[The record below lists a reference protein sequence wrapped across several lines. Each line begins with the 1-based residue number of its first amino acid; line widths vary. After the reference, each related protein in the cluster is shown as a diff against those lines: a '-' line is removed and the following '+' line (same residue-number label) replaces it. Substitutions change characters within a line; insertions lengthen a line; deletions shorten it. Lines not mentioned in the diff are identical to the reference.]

1 MTNLKKNMNL
11 IRSKWKMLNSG
22 RQCSFISDFRPCG
35 VIPFLAALYG
45 PMNGVNYLPSSGQI
59 WWLLDAT
66 QFFYDFFNH
75 RATLFLQGAVRNEY

>member
-22 RQCSFISDFRPCG
+22 RQCSFISDHRPCG

-45 PMNGVNYLPSSGQI
+45 PVNGVNYLLPSGQI
-59 WWLLDAT
+59 WWLLEVT
-66 QFFYDFFNH
+66 QFFTTFSIIGPPYFYGGC
-75 RATLFLQGAVRNEY
+75 QK